1 MPSDHPDLDQAL
13 KLISQGKFSEVKICL
28 EDLLRDYPE
37 NTDLLYNLG
46 MTFIELGEL
55 VKAIEHLQKC
65 IQLDP
70 DYSNA
75 YVALGLAYYRQ
86 GDLQNARDHFLQA
99 IRANPNNLFALRN
112 MGSLFRKEGDSVK
125 SLYYLR
131 RAFGLNPYDPRTLL
145 GLALAYRDLRDIE
158 RAERCFRDLLDMN
171 APENLQAVARDGL
184 RELAV
189 GEPQPLGLAI
199 DAVFYLLD
207 AIRIFRGKTFMQM
220 QEAVSEINALG
231 RHVSDLNDPMA
242 RYTLRSIPGE
252 FSPFQLVCILY
263 AGLRQSMPGRN
274 IGIDLSEEY
283 DLALKLAESED
294 IL

>member
-1 MPSDHPDLDQAL
+1 MPSDQPDLDQVL
-13 KLISQGKFSEVKICL
+13 KLISQGKFAEVKICL

-46 MTFIELGEL
+46 MTCIELGEL

-86 GDLQNARDHFLQA
+86 ADLQNSRNHFLQA
-99 IRANPNNLFALRN
+99 IKANPNNLFALRN
-112 MGSLFRKEGDSVK
+112 MGSLFRKEGDSIK

-145 GLALAYRDLRDIE
+145 GLALAYRDLMDIE
-158 RAERCFRDLLDMN
+158 RAEKYFRDILDMN
-171 APENLQAVARDGL
+171 VPESLEAVARDGL
-184 RELAV
+184 QELAV

-207 AIRIFRGKTFMQM
+207 AIRIFRNETFMQV

-231 RHVSDLNDPMA
+231 RQGLDFNDPAA
-242 RYTLRSIPGE
+242 RYTLRSVPGE
-252 FSPFQLVCILY
+252 FNYVQLVCILY
-263 AGLRQSMPGRN
+263 AGLRQSLPGRN
-274 IGIDLSEEY
+274 IGLDLSEEY